1 MQWGNEMNHNPVQSA
16 ETELRAATNETLM
29 VCDAAAEKISDLQAY
44 LLLASERTDL
54 PKDFEFIE
62 YLLTM
67 THLAIRQVS
76 ARTIM
81 DSEDRKA
88 S

>member
-1 MQWGNEMNHNPVQSA
+1 MNHNPVQSSDG
-16 ETELRAATNETLM
+16 EYHAATSDTLM
-29 VCDAAAEKISDLQAY
+29 VCDTAAEKIADLQTY
-44 LLLASERTDL
+44 LLLARERTDM
-54 PKDFEFIE
+54 PKEFEFIE

-81 DSEDRKA
+81 ESEDRKA
-88 S
+88 G